1 MTLPRF
7 TSGSIGKLTFSHLN
21 EVFDLI
27 ESISGSP
34 EMAQAARNAA
44 ASRMIVAKVLAKQGS
59 GASEVG
65 SFEQVSLTSPTSDVY
80 EAVDGGV
87 KSTDGT
93 NAFAA
98 PIVAPVS
105 SVGTIV
111 TLLAHRSKDGAL
123 CFREVGRETGGPKFY
138 KIVAYEPLSTAP
150 QKKTWKYTLQPVRS
164 TGSSWV
170 ADIGSEMF
178 GYNGA
183 EEALDDPAS
192 RRIGMNTF
200 HVAATAD
207 RQPIPVGVVVGA
219 CRIDNGVVEFSIPN
233 GYAFNCGA

>member
-44 ASRMIVAKVLAKQGS
+44 ASKMIVAKVLAKQGS

-65 SFEQVSLTSPTSDVY
+65 SFEQVSLTSPTSGVY

-105 SVGTIV
+105 AANTIV

-123 CFREVGRETGGPKFY
+123 CFREVGTVKDPSVVMLKILSSSGGPTSWTY
-138 KIVAYEPLSTAP
+138 TARVVEWNNGFVE
-150 QKKTWKYTLQPVRS
+150 T
-164 TGSSWV
+164 TGQDV
-170 ADIGSEMF
+170 TAR
-178 GYNGA
+178 NGA
-183 EEALDDPAS
+183 ESATDNTAS
-192 RRIGMNTF
+192 RNIGVGTV
-200 HVAATAD
+200 HVTGSTAT
-207 RQPIPVGVVVGA
+207 RQPIKAGTIVGA
-219 CRIDNGVVEFSIPN
+219 AIRFGDTYTFSIPN
-233 GYAFNCGA
+233 GYAFACT